1 MRALDSCH
9 HCHGRIIEG
18 TALTVELEGKAL
30 WFCSPACRDARLLV
44 EESKLSQYY
53 AMRDEKTIPQES
65 ALSKAHKPQT
75 HWQAYDIPEIKEQYV
90 YQSALGNEIHLYIEG
105 IHCGACSWLITS
117 SLKEKLGLEQV
128 FVNATTS
135 RAEIH
140 FPHEIK
146 LSQILEL
153 IAKLG
158 FVPNV
163 FTPEQ
168 NEVRQTQQRS
178 QHLMRLIVAGL
189 GMMQVM
195 MFATGLYTGA
205 FHGIAAEYLEL
216 LRWVSLFFTTPVFFY
231 SGFPFLRGAWFSL
244 KARKVN
250 MDLPIAFALASTYF
264 ASVWNTFIGHGEI
277 YFESVTM
284 FIFFMTV
291 SRFFEFLTR
300 RRAQLNEIQF
310 AKLLPE
316 AVEKYVGTKRFLTPL
331 AAIQVGDVVRILPS
345 QTIAIDGEIVR
356 GETRVDEA
364 MLTGESKA
372 LCKTIGDKVLAGS
385 HNLHSPIDV
394 RVGANGQMTTLAGI
408 RRLMARAEQ
417 HKNIPLMKSRE
428 LAEWTIIGV
437 MLLSVVGYVGWQ
449 FVEPERSFEI
459 AIAILVATC
468 PCALSLAV
476 PTALT
481 TAINHANRHGVLIK
495 NSETLSRLLSVKHL
509 VFDKTGT
516 LTEGHFRLV
525 RQDLSPDYEAG
536 FLWQLAKSLQ
546 IHSSHPIAW
555 AMCEHVALPELALD
569 EVEHKPSQGVVGS
582 YQGKR
587 WAIGRAQCL
596 QEAFPEMLFEPS
608 ALAAEE
614 TGVWVYLGND
624 EGVQARFLFDDPPR
638 EGIQAL
644 FKRLQREGIYRCH
657 IASGD
662 HEQNVAKMA
671 AWCGIDSAKALL
683 SPEDKCLWVQSFD
696 EPSLMMGDGIN
707 DAPVMAAATVSVA
720 VGKANPL
727 SQTQADVV
735 LLRKGVEV
743 LPYLLDLAVQTERII
758 RQNIRWAI
766 GYNVVIIPLAIL
778 GFLTPW
784 LAALGMSMSSLL
796 VVGNAL
802 RLGRLAKPEDYG
814 G

>member
-1 MRALDSCH
+1 MSRCH
-9 HCHGRIIEG
+9 HCHGRLIEG
-18 TALTVELEGKAL
+18 VALTAQVGDKAL
-30 WFCSPACRDARLLV
+30 WFCSAACRDATLLV
-44 EESKLSQYY
+44 DDARLSQYY
-53 AMRDEKTIPQES
+53 AMRDEATIPVKS
-65 ALSKAHKPQT
+65 AQAKSAFSAQA
-75 HWQAYDIPEIKEQYV
+75 HWQAYDIPEIKQQYV
-90 YQSALGNEIHLYIEG
+90 YQSALPSGESSNEIHLYIEG
-105 IHCGACSWLITS
+105 VHCGACSWLIQS

-140 FPHEIK
+140 FPDTVK

-153 IAKLG
+153 IATLG

-168 NEVRQTQQRS
+168 NEIRQTQQRS
-178 QHLMRLIVAGL
+178 QHLLRLIVAGL

-205 FHGIAAEYLEL
+205 FYGIDPQYWEL
-216 LRWVSLFFTTPVFFY
+216 LRWISMIFTTPVFFY
-231 SGFPFLRGAWFSL
+231 SGYPFLKGAWFAF

-250 MDLPIAFALASTYF
+250 MDVPIAFALAGAYF
-264 ASVWNTFIGHGEI
+264 ASVWNTLLHPEGEV

-316 AVEKYVGTKRFLTPL
+316 AVEKCVGTKRFLTPL
-331 AAIQVGDVVRILPS
+331 AAIQVDDVVRILPA

-356 GETRVDEA
+356 GQTRINEA

-372 LCKTIGDKVLAGS
+372 LWKTVGDKVMAGS
-385 HNLHSPIDV
+385 HNLQSPIEV
-394 RVGANGQMTTLAGI
+394 KVTANGQMTTLAGI

-417 HKNIPLMKSRE
+417 HKNIPLQKSRE
-428 LAEWTIIGV
+428 LAEGTIIGV
-437 MLLSVVGYVGWQ
+437 LILAALGYIGWQ
-449 FVEPERSFEI
+449 FIEPARSFDI

-481 TAINHANRHGVLIK
+481 TAINHAHAHGVLIK
-495 NSETLSRLLSVKHL
+495 NSETLSRLLAVRHI

-525 RQDLSPDYEAG
+525 EQKLKDDYAPE
-536 FLWQLAKSLQ
+536 FLWQMAKSLQ
-546 IHSSHPIAW
+546 LHSSHPIAW
-555 AMCEHVALPELALD
+555 AMCEQVTAPELALD
-569 EVEHKPSQGVVGS
+569 AVEHKPSAGVVGE
-582 YQGKR
+582 YRGER
-587 WAIGRAQCL
+587 WAIGRRRL
-596 QEAFPEMLFEPS
+596 LEETFPQS
-608 ALAAEE
+608 ALAFEIDEE
-614 TGVWVYLGND
+614 TEAGVWVYLAN
-624 EGVQARFLFDDPPR
+624 ERGVQARFLFDDPPR
-638 EGIQAL
+638 DGLQAL
-644 FKRLQREGIYRCH
+644 FTKLQAYQCH

-662 HEQNVAKMA
+662 HERNVARVA
-671 AWCGIDSAKALL
+671 ALCGLDSAKALL
-683 SPEDKCLWVQSFD
+683 LPEDKCLFLQNLD
-696 EPSLMMGDGIN
+696 APSLMIGDGIN

-727 SQTQADVV
+727 SQTQADIV

-743 LPYLLDLAVQTERII
+743 LPYLLHLAHKTDAII

-766 GYNVVIIPLAIL
+766 GYNVLIIPLAIL
-778 GFLTPW
+778 GFVTPW
-784 LAALGMSMSSLL
+784 VAALGMSLSSLL
-796 VVGNAL
+796 VVFNAL
-802 RLGRLAKPEDYG
+802 RIGRLKRPEDY
-814 G
+814 